1 MWLEEN
7 NRLIICRSFIKV
19 NVISHHKDV
28 KILRLF
34 AVNQIKVCAENT
46 LRDTLSEFETYIK
59 MIYELIS
66 EVDGCA
72 RRGEEK

>member
-1 MWLEEN
+1 MWPEEN
-7 NRLIICRSFIKV
+7 NRLIICRSFIKL

-28 KILRLF
+28 EIVRLS

-46 LRDTLSEFETYIK
+46 LRDTLPEFETYIE

-66 EVDGCA
+66 EVDVCA
-72 RRGEEK
+72 RRQEEK